1 MRHRVMTVIALAAAA
16 LVVAASASA
25 SASMMHPRLAA
36 RLSGMG
42 EHGTVNLEFTQGSG
56 QVCWLFDLP
65 MVRDG
70 TGTAVHAGLGGTT
83 LFELGMHYAR
93 SGCEQESK
101 MAVEHLESKPGAYS
115 VWVNT
120 KGHPGDLR
128 GRLYR
133 GMAHM

>member
-1 MRHRVMTVIALAAAA
+1 MMRHRVLTVVALAAAA
-16 LVVAASASA
+16 LAVAASA

-56 QVCWLFDLP
+56 QVCWLFELP
-65 MVRDG
+65 MVRDV
-70 TGTAVHAGLGGTT
+70 TGTVVHAGLRGAT

-93 SGCEQESK
+93 SGCERVSK
-101 MAVEHLESKPGAYS
+101 MAVEHLEAKPGSYS

>member
-1 MRHRVMTVIALAAAA
+1 MRRRVLTVVVLAAAA
-16 LVVAASASA
+16 LAVAASA
-25 SASMMHPRLAA
+25 SASMMHPRLGA

-65 MVRDG
+65 MVKHV
-70 TGTAVHAGLGGTT
+70 TGTAVHAGLTGVT

-101 MAVEHLESKPGAYS
+101 MAVAHLEAKPGSFS

-128 GRLYR
+128 GRLSR

>member
-1 MRHRVMTVIALAAAA
+1 MMRHGVLTVVALAAAA
-16 LVVAASASA
+16 LAVSASA
-25 SASMMHPRLAA
+25 SASVIHPRLAA
-36 RLSGMG
+36 TLSGMG

-65 MVRDG
+65 MVRDV
-70 TGTAVHAGLGGTT
+70 TGTAVHAGLSGAT

-93 SGCEQESK
+93 SGCEEEST
-101 MAVEHLESKPGAYS
+101 MAVEHLQSKPGTYS

-120 KGHPGDLR
+120 TGHPGDLR

-133 GMAHM
+133 GMAHV